1 MSERFCSVIILGPA
15 APRMLKVHLSRGAI
29 AILVIAFLLSF
40 LAVVMF
46 GYTFPP
52 AVSDVHR
59 AQLAAENRAL
69 KSEAAN
75 AAIGL
80 QKLDEKVLQLE
91 EATKRIDDM
100 VTAD

>member
-29 AILVIAFLLSF
+29 AVLVIAFLLSF

-46 GYTFPP
+46 GYTYPE
-52 AVSDVHR
+52 AVNDVHR
-59 AQLAAENRAL
+59 AQLEAENRAL
-69 KSEAAN
+69 KSEATN

-80 QKLDEKVLQLE
+80 QKLDAKVLQLE
-91 EATKRIDDM
+91 EATKRIDEM
-100 VTAD
+100 EASE